1 MIVLRFILIIITIYI
16 LIFNILYGDMK
27 QGWKLELLF
36 MLYLMYL
43 VIK

>member
-43 VIK
+43 IIK

>member
-16 LIFNILYGDMK
+16 LIFNILYGNTE

-36 MLYLMYL
+36 ILYLIYL